1 MSEIS
6 TDVSMLEE
14 SVNQTNELA
23 LELYSQHGSQAKQIL
38 AGMQSGAVTAVEER
52 QTELENQGLN
62 QDAISELM
70 NDYDTLVGGVTR
82 EMMAN
87 QQAAVSRIESSNV
100 ATQNYLNAIGASLPA
115 LEARLQSQIDLAAQ
129 QSAARSGGR
138 TSSTGGDGTNY
149 PLYPGP
155 NPYESILGLGTD
167 PTTGSTIVDPE
178 TPLGSLIMGG
188 LYGAQQAEATEDANK
203 DTTYKMTAD
212 GIIDPQEKELLSEIW
227 GVKFYDQGMQTVDD
241 NVSGANDLRDFTLS
255 NIARDYGIDPT
266 SLTALAA
273 QSLELSP
280 EQLNEL
286 GLDRTLGIYG
296 EFVIGSYN
304 TLVANGLTPE
314 DAYKVT
320 SNPEFVDSVLTQF
333 PNYELLENIKPDEID
348 TLKEGLDLQLKMIH
362 LDTSWLNGIPV
373 DVTSVF
379 GPSITDE
386 TDENW
391 FTNSKTFGD
400 VYVDANTRMTETWDN
415 MSDEEKELYEDIY
428 DFASA
433 WKVENITGYTEQDRV
448 ADDVAPKGGF
458 TVGNLDAIV
467 QSEGAVGAGGYT
479 EDVLESLAAQEAG
492 PKSTTE
498 ALAARG
504 VVTTPAQL
512 QGLRNLEQKITP
524 LLPQYEGWS
533 RDIDNVRDPL
543 MRLVETSKPQTSN
556 VNPGGGYESPLTTLR
571 NRFGFLNPFQGA
583 GPRNTEPIDLMANQ
597 NRLMELAERPMDRY
611 GQLFLDYNN
620 QSQRPR

>member
-23 LELYSQHGSQAKQIL
+23 LELYSQHGSQAKEIL
-38 AGMQSGAVTAVEER
+38 TGMQTGAVAAVEER

-138 TSSTGGDGTNY
+138 SSSTGGDGSDY
-149 PLYPGP
+149 PLYSGP
-155 NPYESILGLGTD
+155 NPYERILGLGSD
-167 PTTGSTIVDPE
+167 PSGNTIVDPE

-188 LYGAQQAEATEDANK
+188 LYGAQQAQATEDPGK

-212 GIIDPQEKELLSEIW
+212 GTIDPLEKELLSEIW
-227 GVKFYDQGMQTVDD
+227 GVKFYNEGMQTL
-241 NVSGANDLRDFTLS
+241 NTNPSAAQDLRDFTIN
-255 NIARDYGIDPT
+255 NISSDYGIDPT
-266 SLTALAA
+266 ALGTLA
-273 QSLELSP
+273 QQAFTDEG
-280 EQLNEL
+280 L
-286 GLDRTLGIYG
+286 GVYG
-296 EFVIGSYN
+296 EIVTSSYN
-304 TLVANGLTPE
+304 TLVENGLTPE

-320 SNPEFVDSVLTQF
+320 SNPEFIDSVLTQF
-333 PNYELLENIKPDEID
+333 PNYELLENIKPDEMD
-348 TLKEGLDLQLKMIH
+348 RLREALDLELKMVH
-362 LDTSWLNGIPV
+362 YDTSWLNGIEI
-373 DVTSVF
+373 DVTSIF
-379 GPSITDE
+379 GPSRTDE
-386 TDENW
+386 TMENW

-400 VYVDANTRMTETWDN
+400 VYVDATTRAQQAWDN
-415 MSDEEKELYEDIY
+415 LTDEQRAEFEDKEAFDY
-428 DFASA
+428 A
-433 WKVENITGYTEQDRV
+433 WMAENITGYTQENRV
-448 ADDVAPKGGF
+448 ADALAPKGNVS
-458 TVGNLDAIV
+458 VGNLDKIV
-467 QSEGAVGAGGYT
+467 RTEGAQGAGGYT
-479 EDVLESLAAQEAG
+479 GDVLDSLAAQEAG
-492 PKSTTE
+492 PKSTVE
-498 ALAARG
+498 ALSERGAAPSLYALKNIEEG
-504 VVTTPAQL
+504 IA
-512 QGLRNLEQKITP
+512 P

-543 MRLVETSKPQTSN
+543 MRLVKTSKPETSN
-556 VNPGGGYESPLTTLR
+556 VNPGGGYESPWTTLK
-571 NRFGFLNPFQGA
+571 NRFGFLNPFQSS

-597 NRLMELAERPMDRY
+597 NRLMELAERPYDRY
-611 GQLFLDYNN
+611 GELFLDYNN
-620 QSQRPR
+620 QSQQPR

>member
-129 QSAARSGGR
+129 QSAARSGSR
-138 TSSTGGDGTNY
+138 VSSTGSDGNDY

-167 PTTGSTIVDPE
+167 PLGNTSVDPE

-304 TLVANGLTPE
+304 TLVAEIKGVTLE
-314 DAYKVT
+314 KVAWNVGGRT
-320 SNPEFVDSVLTQF
+320 SSPT
-333 PNYELLENIKPDEID
+333 
-348 TLKEGLDLQLKMIH
+348 
-362 LDTSWLNGIPV
+362 
-373 DVTSVF
+373 
-379 GPSITDE
+379 
-386 TDENW
+386 
-391 FTNSKTFGD
+391 
-400 VYVDANTRMTETWDN
+400 
-415 MSDEEKELYEDIY
+415 
-428 DFASA
+428 
-433 WKVENITGYTEQDRV
+433 
-448 ADDVAPKGGF
+448 
-458 TVGNLDAIV
+458 
-467 QSEGAVGAGGYT
+467 
-479 EDVLESLAAQEAG
+479 
-492 PKSTTE
+492 
-498 ALAARG
+498 
-504 VVTTPAQL
+504 
-512 QGLRNLEQKITP
+512 
-524 LLPQYEGWS
+524 
-533 RDIDNVRDPL
+533 
-543 MRLVETSKPQTSN
+543 TSKHIN
-556 VNPGGGYESPLTTLR
+556 YVANE
-571 NRFGFLNPFQGA
+571 LNL
-583 GPRNTEPIDLMANQ
+583 NLIK
-597 NRLMELAERPMDRY
+597 
-611 GQLFLDYNN
+611 
-620 QSQRPR
+620 